1 MAGGTKRRADI
12 WNSEAPGNTFMTDS
26 NETGP
31 AAVKPCF
38 VICPFGSP
46 ESPQR
51 KRSNMLL
58 EYVIS
63 PAVRGYGYVVIR
75 ADISAEPGV
84 VTIHII
90 QHLIE
95 DDLLIAD
102 ITDHNPNVFY
112 ELAIRHAIRKPFIQ
126 VVHEGEK
133 IPFNIQ
139 GIQTV
144 EYDLSDPEKIR
155 KTIEKIK
162 NQIVYYETTGKVSSP
177 GL

>member
-1 MAGGTKRRADI
+1 MLFDTSDEHLNLDEIGAELGKSRSQARFIPIALTKACSRRATRAADAWRWRAWSNDDVLRFSGFSRAASCMAGGTKRRADI
-12 WNSEAPGNTFMTDS
+12 WNSETPGNTFMTDS

-75 ADISAEPGV
+75 ADISAM
-84 VTIHII
+84 II
-90 QHLIE
+90 VSAIE
-95 DDLLIAD
+95 APRR
-102 ITDHNPNVFY
+102 ITRGT
-112 ELAIRHAIRKPFIQ
+112 A
-126 VVHEGEK
+126 
-133 IPFNIQ
+133 
-139 GIQTV
+139 
-144 EYDLSDPEKIR
+144 
-155 KTIEKIK
+155 
-162 NQIVYYETTGKVSSP
+162 
-177 GL
+177 